1 MDGFGFGLF
10 EWFMPLMAATLLMP
24 LVITIIVIGAVV
36 WAVRRNSAPREDPAV
51 SELKARLARG
61 NVEPIEY
68 EVRLRS
74 LRQDRD

>member
-10 EWFMPLMAATLLMP
+10 VWFMPLMAATLLMP

-51 SELKARLARG
+51 SELFPLVYGRG
-61 NVEPIEY
+61 A
-68 EVRLRS
+68 
-74 LRQDRD
+74 D